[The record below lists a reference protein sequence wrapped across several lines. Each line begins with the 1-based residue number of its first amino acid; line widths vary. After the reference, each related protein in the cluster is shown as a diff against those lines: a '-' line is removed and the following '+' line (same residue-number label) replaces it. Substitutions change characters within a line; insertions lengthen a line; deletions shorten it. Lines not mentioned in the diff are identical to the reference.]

1 MRHRIYYLLPNL
13 DSARKVLDDLLL
25 SRIELRHIHFL
36 SSRQQLPP
44 DLPEAN
50 ILQKTDIVHG
60 AGSGMI
66 AGGLLGMA
74 LGAVIVFYFGF
85 AEASTE
91 AMVVVIAALTGVLF
105 GAWAASLVAAAL
117 PNTRLAAFYPEL
129 DKGRILLMA
138 DVPARRVSEIEGILR
153 ERHPEMHF
161 AGEESHMPVFP

>member
-25 SRIELRHIHFL
+25 ARIELRHIHFL
-36 SSRQQLPP
+36 TTKLQLPP
-44 DLPEAN
+44 DMPEAN
-50 ILQKTDIVHG
+50 VLQKSDIVHG

-66 AGGLLGMA
+66 AGGLLGLG

-85 AEASTE
+85 EDASTE
-91 AMVVVIAALTGVLF
+91 ALVVVIAAVAGVLF

-117 PNTRLAAFYPEL
+117 PNSRLTAFYPEL

-138 DVPARRVSEIEGILR
+138 DVPARRVAEIEGMLR
-153 ERHPEMHF
+153 ERHPEMRF
-161 AGEESHMPVFP
+161 GGEESHMPIFP